1 MRCRVKPQGL
11 HRDLCGLADV
21 LSRDGT
27 RTLQMAAQINAS
39 LRSLNSEKADDNNY
53 DVLLLGKTGMGKS
66 TLGNK
71 LLKIT
76 STPQSSLTVVVDKC
90 TADEDH
96 LSVARESESQNQSE
110 ETDSGERLDYTPCFR
125 TADDIV
131 NNLPPEEKLEQQ
143 QQSVTN
149 TCKFVTNISTGV

>member
-1 MRCRVKPQGL
+1 
-11 HRDLCGLADV
+11 
-21 LSRDGT
+21 
-27 RTLQMAAQINAS
+27 MAAQINAS